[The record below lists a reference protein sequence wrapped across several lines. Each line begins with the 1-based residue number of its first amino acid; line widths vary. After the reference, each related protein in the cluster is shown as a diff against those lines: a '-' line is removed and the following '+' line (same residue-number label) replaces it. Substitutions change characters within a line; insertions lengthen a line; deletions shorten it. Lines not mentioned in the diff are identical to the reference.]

1 MFEHFVID
9 NRQGIE
15 EQFEEAFLRLV
26 FVVSNIQ
33 RKRFFQS

>member
-9 NRQGIE
+9 NKQKIE
-15 EQFEEAFLRLV
+15 EQFEEAFRRLV
-26 FVVSNIQ
+26 FVVSSIQ

>member
-9 NRQGIE
+9 NRQEIG

-26 FVVSNIQ
+26 FVVSSIQ